1 MIKFFNLFFNEKL
14 KITVLSLL
22 ITYISA
28 NLLNLYGNILPS
40 NFVFFNR
47 VFVIIIFLFLFNQ
60 ILLSKNKILVPGHI
74 GFILFLIYS
83 IILFLTHGMSLYSSY
98 YALGIVYNYIGFI
111 IIINLIRSKT
121 DLKIFGFIYSL
132 FVGVGCLI
140 YMYKWFILGN
150 WGILRP
156 SNLAVTGGNINANI
170 VSSLMVICILIFENL
185 FKGLEKKWNILLYLF
200 YFIFIIGIFGLGS
213 RFMSI
218 IITLFLF
225 ISIYNKVQFK
235 YLLLL
240 FSIFT
245 LIVVI
250 NISDLFM
257 LFSELKVV
265 IRILNS
271 GIESERLLD
280 IFTNTNYFLE
290 SPFFGQSIE
299 KIFITSDQ
307 KISHVVY
314 LNYLVEG
321 GLFGYFFLF
330 IFFFSIFKQKI
341 FRIDYIGLM
350 FLIFWLSFYFWSPS
364 YFIMIVPFSYIY
376 LTINFQT

>member
-1 MIKFFNLFFNEKL
+1 MRYFNLFFKKKL
-14 KITVLSLL
+14 KTSIISLL
-22 ITYISA
+22 IIYISA
-28 NLLNLYGNILPS
+28 NLLNLYGDLLPS

-47 VFVIIIFLFLFNQ
+47 VFVIIIFLFFFYQ
-60 ILLSKNKILVPGHI
+60 IILSKNKILVPGYI
-74 GFILFLIYS
+74 GLFLFITYS
-83 IILFLTHGMSLYSSY
+83 IILFITHGMSFYSSY
-98 YALGIVYNYIGFI
+98 YALVIVYNYIGFL

-121 DLKIFGFIYSL
+121 DLKIFGFIYLL
-132 FVGVGCLI
+132 FVGLGCFI
-140 YMYKWFILGN
+140 YMYKWFMLGN
-150 WGILRP
+150 WGVLRP

-185 FKGLEKKWNILLYLF
+185 SKGLEKKWNILLYLF

-213 RFMSI
+213 RFMSM

-235 YLLLL
+235 YILLF

-257 LFSELKVV
+257 LFSEIKVI

-271 GIESERLLD
+271 GIESDRLLD
-280 IFTNTNYFLE
+280 LITNTNYFLE
-290 SPFFGQSIE
+290 SPFFGQNIE
-299 KIFITSDQ
+299 KIFITNDQ

-330 IFFFSIFKQKI
+330 ILFYSIFKHKI
-341 FRIDYIGLM
+341 LTIDYIGLM
-350 FLIFWLSFYFWSPS
+350 FLIFWLLFYFWSPS
-364 YFIMIVPFSYIY
+364 YFIMLVPVSYIY
-376 LTINFQT
+376 LINNLKT